1 MPDNKG
7 VGFLHNINLSWLDAA
22 AESRLHNE
30 DMASIRNELEQFLKQ
45 DLKGDV
51 SCRKTID
58 VLIGIWYKTVSIDQ
72 DLYSQALAFYPGIQ
86 SNEHIW
92 LHYGLALLY
101 YPFFRQTMAIIGQF
115 ARTGEPITRQAIKGR
130 LAGELGHLGSLNRA
144 SERIVASLVDW
155 GALVHQK
162 KGSLYIPQ
170 LQIFKTNNLSMQ
182 SWLLACALTA
192 HPSEQLPLSDLIR
205 LPELFPF
212 QFTVTL
218 DGFRKNTKFTIQKQ
232 GMWDMVGLVTRNS
245 NRLQA

>member
-1 MPDNKG
+1 MPDKG

-22 AESRLHNE
+22 AESRLRNE
-30 DMASIRNELEQFLKQ
+30 DISSIRNELEQFLKQ

-51 SCRKTID
+51 SRRKTID
-58 VLIGIWYKTVSIDQ
+58 VLIGIWYRTALVDQ
-72 DLYSQALAFYPGIQ
+72 NLYDQALAFYPLIQ
-86 SNEHIW
+86 PHEHIW

-101 YPFFRQTMAIIGQF
+101 YPFFRQTLAIIGQF

-155 GALVHQK
+155 GALVHPK
-162 KGSLYIPQ
+162 KGNLYIPQ
-170 LQIFKTNNLSMQ
+170 LQIFKTNNLDMQ
-182 SWLLACALTA
+182 SWLLACGLSA
-192 HPSEQLPLSDLIR
+192 HPSEQLPLPDLIR

-218 DGFRKNTKFTIQKQ
+218 DGFRKNTKFTVQKQ
-232 GMWDMVGLVTRNS
+232 GMWDMVGLQTLINE
-245 NRLQA
+245 Q